1 MRHLRAYALGVAI
14 LTIAATGRPAVPL
27 PDFLQVLGNVTNS
40 ARPIDNALV
49 IAFNLTNFSA
59 IQTFTTSDGSFTL
72 PPLKAGIY
80 KIIAVKQG
88 FAPAI
93 AMITPNKKD
102 HKVALRLQ
110 TEKPADKS
118 ATQQMWE
125 IRASLPPDVLRQLN
139 MVMGMASTEAA
150 SPARFRGEMTSL
162 TGISEQLSS
171 PVLAQT
177 SLDVSGQLPGG
188 WQVGV
193 QGDLHRMDDS
203 SSIRGD
209 GTRLPNTVAESTGV
223 SMVVRSANE
232 ADTYRLASTKS
243 WWRYRDDGEPD
254 SNTQADVRA
263 HNFEWQRAGNSVQ
276 VHYLAQDNLFADSP
290 LGSEMLEVTGGTHV
304 VQTARAGLALSVRVR
319 QENVR
324 NTPNSV
330 YRTAAVT
337 ADANY
342 TLVPSFLVH
351 YGLSSRVSANG
362 SEWAPRTA
370 AEWKLNPQTSLV
382 FNGMYKLYNDRT
394 GLLPPSLVVWNAEE
408 PVLPRYSYSFGFV
421 SGDEKS
427 HDRISAI
434 ATISESDSL
443 MRVMFND
450 GFEQFWQG
458 LYVDSGDV
466 RRDLRLA
473 YRKELNRFAIDVSTG
488 GGTASNPHVTDDV
501 RRKVYLIGDLSTIF
515 NPTGTS
521 LALSYR
527 QMDQPDP
534 LSAGLIGGPA
544 GRNYRS
550 ERMNVRMAQ
559 SLHLPV
565 DVRLLLGIELAR
577 AENSPLLLETVNADG
592 VSRRYIGG
600 LTVNF

>member
-1 MRHLRAYALGVAI
+1 
-14 LTIAATGRPAVPL
+14 
-27 PDFLQVLGNVTNS
+27 
-40 ARPIDNALV
+40 
-49 IAFNLTNFSA
+49 
-59 IQTFTTSDGSFTL
+59 
-72 PPLKAGIY
+72 
-80 KIIAVKQG
+80 
-88 FAPAI
+88 
-93 AMITPNKKD
+93 
-102 HKVALRLQ
+102 
-110 TEKPADKS
+110 
-118 ATQQMWE
+118 
-125 IRASLPPDVLRQLN
+125 
-139 MVMGMASTEAA
+139 
-150 SPARFRGEMTSL
+150 
-162 TGISEQLSS
+162 
-171 PVLAQT
+171 
-177 SLDVSGQLPGG
+177 
-188 WQVGV
+188 
-193 QGDLHRMDDS
+193 MDDS
-203 SSIRGD
+203 ASIQGD
-209 GTRLPNTVAESTGV
+209 GSQLPNTVAESTGV

-254 SNTQADVRA
+254 SNTRADVRA

-276 VHYLAQDNLFADSP
+276 VHYLAQDNIFADSP
-290 LGSEMLEVTGGTHV
+290 LGSEMLEVTGGTQV
-304 VQTARAGLALSVRVR
+304 AQSARAGLALSVRVR

-421 SGDEKS
+421 SGDDKS

-488 GGTASNPHVTDDV
+488 GGTASNPHVADDL
-501 RRKVYLIGDLSTIF
+501 RQKVYLIGDLSTIF

-527 QMDQPDP
+527 QIDQPDP

-559 SLHLPV
+559 SLHLPI

-577 AENSPLLLETVNADG
+577 AENSPLLLETVGADG